1 MENQAEPSVEQINR
15 TIETVFAN
23 KDIQTLI
30 QNFAASLKGDDLG
43 NAVQNLMNATIDD
56 ETMKSI
62 AVSMQSID

>member
-30 QNFAASLKGDDLG
+30 QNFATSLKGDDFG
-43 NAVQNLMNATIDD
+43 NAVQNLTNTPIDA

-62 AVSMQSID
+62 SSSLQSTD